1 MPRNLSA
8 LGNMAAWVTSLVSSV
23 KPRID
28 KIGGWVD
35 GWDKEGEIT
44 AELHPKDGYFE
55 VRIKLPK
62 KGQDDE

>member
-8 LGNMAAWVTSLVSSV
+8 LGNMAAWVTSLVSGV

-35 GWDKEGEIT
+35 GWDEAGEIT

-55 VRIKLPK
+55 VHIKLPK
-62 KGQDDE
+62 RGQDDE

>member
-1 MPRNLSA
+1 
-8 LGNMAAWVTSLVSSV
+8 MAAWVTSLVSSV